1 MEELVNKAKNGN
13 KEALEQLV
21 QKIYD
26 KLYRIAIV
34 KLKNDNDA
42 QDVVQNTMELICKN
56 IHNLREN
63 KYFETWAIRIL
74 INECNKKFKSTSN
87 NLEDI
92 DIHNNIPS
100 EFRLDNIDDK
110 LNTQKIFNVLDDKT
124 KEIMLLYFNQ
134 YTNKEIANIMQMNE
148 NTVKTKIKR
157 AKEKIKKYY
166 KVDKKNGGI
175 TIISKA
181 LITILVIIFVTT
193 GIIYATI
200 KYIKNHNAEENA
212 EPIKWG
218 RYTITVNATQ
228 DQIEQYME
236 KYDENVY
243 TLLIKDFQ
251 TFNEITDKLNIT
263 FNENDI
269 AFDGPIDKDAFEK
282 HNYEFLI
289 IVIEQQPMIVHEVL
303 PYSDRLEI
311 GLDFKENS
319 TKDKTQNAFC
329 IGIPKAYH
337 RDNIILKYE
346 KRPSLTETPKDAT
359 FFSSSKFY
367 IENLDEFEKLNL
379 KYDNKQN
386 IYYFDKLLN
395 QNDYEELV
403 HQLGILTETEMTE
416 ERLKDRNIILV
427 FQKSKDTKLNLKKF
441 RIENDIS
448 TLSLNKMKGT
458 YGKGIN
464 GFVFTFTSEREQ
476 EFNIKVQ

>member
-21 QKIYD
+21 NQIYD
-26 KLYRIAIV
+26 KLYKIAIV
-34 KLKNDNDA
+34 KLKNVNDA

-74 INECNKKFKSTSN
+74 INECNKKFKIASN
-87 NLEDI
+87 KMQDIEDY
-92 DIHNNIPS
+92 NSIPS
-100 EFRLDNIDDK
+100 KFKIDDINDK
-110 LNTQKIFNVLDDKT
+110 LNTQEILNVLDDNSKQ
-124 KEIMLLYFNQ
+124 IMLLYFNQ
-134 YTNKEIANIMQMNE
+134 YTNKEIASIMQMNE

-157 AKEKIKKYY
+157 SKDKIKRYY
-166 KVDKKNGGI
+166 TVDRKNGGI
-175 TIISKA
+175 TRISKA
-181 LITILVIIFVTT
+181 LITILIIIFVTT

-200 KYIKNHNAEENA
+200 KYTQNHNTEEQA

-228 DQIEQYME
+228 DKIEQYME
-236 KYDENVY
+236 KYDESVY
-243 TLLIKDFQ
+243 TLLIKDFE
-251 TFNEITDKLNIT
+251 TFNEIKDKLNIT
-263 FNENDI
+263 FNEDEISYNG
-269 AFDGPIDKDAFEK
+269 AIDKDAFEK

-311 GLDFKENS
+311 GLDFKDNGSKE
-319 TKDKTQNAFC
+319 KIQNAFC
-329 IGIPKAYH
+329 IGIPKTYH

-346 KRPSLTETPKDAT
+346 KSPSLTESPKNAT

-367 IENLDEFEKLNL
+367 IENIDEFEKLNL
-379 KYDNKQN
+379 KYDKKQN

-395 QNDYEELV
+395 QNDYEKLV
-403 HQLGILTETEMTE
+403 QQLGIVTENEMTE
-416 ERLKDRNIILV
+416 ERLKDRNIIVV
-427 FQKSKDTKLNLKKF
+427 FQKSNDTKLNLKRF
-441 RIENDIS
+441 RLENGIP
-448 TLSLNKMKGT
+448 TLSLNRTEEK

-464 GFVFTFTSEREQ
+464 GFVFTFDGGPYT
-476 EFNIKVQ
+476 EFNIKL